1 MSLPYRAD
9 WSTGMGGWT
18 GSEDWV
24 ASQGALLSRGQDS
37 STQAGVTAPIDLVG
51 VDAYAVEAE
60 IELVRYTD
68 AGAMSGSA
76 NFGVVVR
83 STDGVGYGAGHCVS
97 AGIYSCAGGQPSDK
111 IAFLWTNA
119 DFNQTVLDMAPFTP
133 GPDRH
138 RYRVE
143 VRGNSLTFL
152 IDGAP
157 VLQVTDN
164 TYLDG
169 GRVGLWTNRAQVSV
183 HSFEVTA
190 L

>member
-1 MSLPYRAD
+1 
-9 WSTGMGGWT
+9 MGGWT

-24 ASQGALLSRGQDS
+24 ANGGMLLSQGEDF
-37 STQAGVTAPIDLVG
+37 STQAGATAPINLAG

-60 IELVRYTD
+60 IALVRAISD
-68 AGAMSGSA
+68 SG

-83 STDGVGYGAGHCVS
+83 AQENGVGYGAGHCD
-97 AGIYSCAGGQPSDK
+97 AAAC
-111 IAFLWTNA
+111 LWTNV
-119 DFNQTVLDMAPFTP
+119 DFAQTVLDKAPFTP
-133 GPDRH
+133 GQDRH

-152 IDGAP
+152 IDGAQ

-164 TYLDG
+164 TYLEG
-169 GRVGLWTNRAQVSV
+169 GRVGLWTNRSQVSV
-183 HSFEVTA
+183 HSFEATA